1 MYDTRNIDNMYD
13 RRKGFEMLCPLG
25 AYPLLMRRDADG
37 REKMVKFLTE
47 GKSTG
52 GASSLYVHIPF
63 CDSLCNFCC
72 FYRVLLD
79 KDRANSYLDAL
90 KTEITRYSETE
101 YIKSSSFGS
110 VYIGG
115 GTPTSLETAQLADL
129 VLMLKERFHIK
140 SDAEITVETTTHN
153 ASHEKLE
160 ALYET
165 GVNRLSFGV
174 QTFDDASREVL
185 TLKDT
190 SSNVISVIRSA
201 RDIGFDNIDIDL
213 MYNLPG
219 QSMDDWKQDLRRA
232 VELGLE
238 SISTN
243 PLFVARGTAFARE
256 IEKGK
261 LSGMFM
267 MSDDRT
273 EIDMY
278 LLAIRELEN
287 AGYQQQNLVHF
298 MLPEKEHAYAKMR
311 FGHNDCLAL
320 GASAWGFL
328 GGYLYGNAR
337 GVATYT
343 ERVIAGAELE
353 DPVSSVSR
361 CACLSK
367 DEMMRRYMIGSLH
380 SISIDAGEFERLF
393 GVELTDVFSEQ
404 IEGLLERGLME
415 SDDSATTLTLTDA
428 GKVWCTNVAE
438 EFCPDQYVAIFEKMF
453 GD

>member
-1 MYDTRNIDNMYD
+1 MVYDIYG

-25 AYPLLMRRDADG
+25 SYPLLMRRDADD
-37 REKMVKFLTE
+37 REGMVKFLTE
-47 GKSTG
+47 ERSTG
-52 GASSLYVHIPF
+52 GTSSLYVHIPF

-79 KDRANSYLDAL
+79 ENRANSYLDAL

-140 SDAEITVETTTHN
+140 SGSEITVETTTHN

-174 QTFDDASREVL
+174 QTFNDSAREVL

-190 SSNVISVIRSA
+190 SSDVISVIRSA

-219 QSMDDWKQDLRRA
+219 QSVDDWKQDLRRA

-238 SISTN
+238 SVSTN

-256 IEKGK
+256 IENGK
-261 LSGMFM
+261 ISGI
-267 MSDDRT
+267 SDDRT

-278 LLAIRELEN
+278 LLAIRELES

-343 ERVIAGAELE
+343 ERVIAGAESE
-353 DPVSSVSR
+353 DPISPVNR
-361 CACLSK
+361 CARLSK

-380 SISIDAGEFERLF
+380 SISIDAGEFTRLF
-393 GVELTDVFSEQ
+393 GVELTDVFREQ
-404 IEGLLERGLME
+404 IEGLLKRGLIA
-415 SDDSATTLTLTDA
+415 SDDSATTLMLTDA

>member
-1 MYDTRNIDNMYD
+1 MVYNVYG

-25 AYPLLMRRDADG
+25 SYPLLMRRDADD
-37 REKMVKFLTE
+37 REEMVKFLTE
-47 GKSTG
+47 ETSTG
-52 GASSLYVHIPF
+52 AASSLYVHIPF

-72 FYRVLLD
+72 FYRVLLEEN
-79 KDRANSYLDAL
+79 RAESYLNTL
-90 KTEITRYSETE
+90 KTEIMRYSDTE
-101 YIKSSSFGS
+101 YIRSSSFGS

-115 GTPTSLETAQLADL
+115 GTPTSLETEQLAEL
-129 VLMLKERFHIK
+129 LTLLRERFHIL

-153 ASHEKLE
+153 AKREKLE
-160 ALYET
+160 ALYEN

-174 QTFDDASREVL
+174 QTFNDATREVL

-190 SSNVISVIRSA
+190 SSDAISVIRSA
-201 RDIGFDNIDIDL
+201 QDIGFDNIDIDL

-219 QSMDDWKQDLRRA
+219 QGMDDWKRDLQCTA
-232 VELGLE
+232 ELGLE

-256 IEKGK
+256 IEKGRI
-261 LSGMFM
+261 SGI
-267 MSDDRT
+267 SDDRT

-278 LLAIRELEN
+278 LLAIRELES

-311 FGHNDCLAL
+311 FGQCDCLAL

-337 GVATYT
+337 GIARYT
-343 ERVIAGAELE
+343 ESVIAGAESE
-353 DPVSSVSR
+353 YPVSR
-361 CACLSK
+361 CARLSK
-367 DEMMRRYMIGSLH
+367 DEMMRRYIIGSLH
-380 SISIDAGEFERLF
+380 SISIDRDEFTRLF
-393 GVELTDVFSEQ
+393 GVELTDVFRER
-404 IEGLLERGLME
+404 IKGLLERGLIV
-415 SDDSATTLTLTDA
+415 SDDSTIMLTDA

-438 EFCPDQYVAIFEKMF
+438 EFCPDQCVAIFEKMF